1 MRISD
6 WSSDVCSSDLPARR
20 RQDGDAEAVVEP
32 RQLLDLRIDPAARTR
47 HPRDL
52 LDHRRAFVV
61 LQLDLDFRETAADLF
76 STVITDIAF
85 ALQDIEDVST
95 QRRSRRTHLPLPR
108 PPSIADTRQQDS
120 EGIAHSRAEERRGRT
135 GCASTVRS
143 WWS

>member
-20 RQDGDAEAVVEP
+20 RLDGDAEAVVEP

-61 LQLDLDFRETAADLF
+61 LQLDRDLRETAADLF

-85 ALQDIEDVST
+85 ALQDITDV
-95 QRRSRRTHLPLPR
+95 RTPLPPQR
-108 PPSIADTRQQDS
+108 TTHRLPHPPSLA
-120 EGIAHSRAEERRGRT
+120 
-135 GCASTVRS
+135 
-143 WWS
+143 